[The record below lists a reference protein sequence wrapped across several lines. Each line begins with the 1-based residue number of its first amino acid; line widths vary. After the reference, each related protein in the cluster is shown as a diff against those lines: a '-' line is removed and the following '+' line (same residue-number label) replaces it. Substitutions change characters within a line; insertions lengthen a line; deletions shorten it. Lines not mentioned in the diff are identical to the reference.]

1 MIELCASTQ
10 FVKKKED
17 AFMKK
22 MKSLLGSMLGYG
34 FLFGIVLLIVF
45 VLACFGGV
53 IMHFFGFY
61 YESVWKLMLF
71 FILSGLVGLP
81 LELLAKGVPKA
92 LLAFNKISTGF
103 ARGIFFILDVL
114 STMVSMILVDYFMES
129 VSATLRSVV
138 VIAVIIAIPSVKDIG
153 KPKKE
158 STEL

>member
-1 MIELCASTQ
+1 MIELCASTR

-17 AFMKK
+17 VLMKK
-22 MKSLLGSMLGYG
+22 IKSLLGSVLGYG

-71 FILSGLVGLP
+71 FILSGLIGLP

-92 LLAFNKISTGF
+92 LLAFNKISVGF

-114 STMVSMILVDYFMES
+114 STMVSMIVVDYFMES

-138 VIAVIIAIPSVKDIG
+138 VIAVIIAILSVKEIG
-153 KPKKE
+153 KSKKE
-158 STEL
+158 L

>member
-1 MIELCASTQ
+1 MIELCASTK

-17 AFMKK
+17 VLMKK
-22 MKSLLGSMLGYG
+22 IKSLLGSVLGYG

-81 LELLAKGVPKA
+81 LELVAKGSLYLNEDIAKKA
-92 LLAFNKISTGF
+92 DTEILEIERNKK
-103 ARGIFFILDVL
+103 D
-114 STMVSMILVDYFMES
+114 ES
-129 VSATLRSVV
+129 FRT
-138 VIAVIIAIPSVKDIG
+138 DD
-153 KPKKE
+153 
-158 STEL
+158 

>member
-81 LELLAKGVPKA
+81 LELLAKGYQKHFWHLIKF
-92 LLAFNKISTGF
+92 LL
-103 ARGIFFILDVL
+103 VL
-114 STMVSMILVDYFMES
+114 PEGYFS
-129 VSATLRSVV
+129 F
-138 VIAVIIAIPSVKDIG
+138 
-153 KPKKE
+153 
-158 STEL
+158 

>member
-1 MIELCASTQ
+1 MIELCASTK

-17 AFMKK
+17 VLMKK
-22 MKSLLGSMLGYG
+22 IKSLLGSVFGYG

-81 LELLAKGVPKA
+81 LEA
-92 LLAFNKISTGF
+92 LLTFNKISVGF

-114 STMVSMILVDYFMES
+114 STMVSMIVVDYFMES

-138 VIAVIIAIPSVKDIG
+138 VIAVIIAILSVKDIG

-158 STEL
+158 NAEL

>member
-61 YESVWKLMLF
+61 YESVWKLM
-71 FILSGLVGLP
+71 SGLVGLP
-81 LELLAKGVPKA
+81 LELFAKGVPKA
-92 LLAFNKISTGF
+92 LLVFNKISTGF

-114 STMVSMILVDYFMES
+114 STMVSMIVVDYFMES

-138 VIAVIIAIPSVKDIG
+138 VIAVIIAIFSVKDIG
-153 KPKKE
+153 RTKKE
-158 STEL
+158 NTGL